1 MLQPQKSIARELLA
15 TRFKLITVVLACL
28 AAASVPITVL
38 LVLHPSLLHSGLEQ
52 RSSLT
57 VTAVALIV
65 ALTFAAVQMCALM
78 ASQARSKQFIRA
90 ITDSV
95 PVRLAY
101 FDNQHRFQFVNQM
114 LCDRFGKT
122 RDAFIGRTLQ
132 EITNNT
138 PSAAVAQRMQEV
150 LRGNPQSFEYLD
162 HFNGRDCFIETHL
175 IPHVGSRGEIR
186 GVFGVG
192 TDITRL
198 KSVEQSL
205 TRQTAILHTVIEA
218 IPDMVA
224 LWDRNACYR
233 LVNRAFEHW
242 RGDRADLI
250 GHTIT
255 EVDGAAEY
263 ELRRPWIERALA
275 GETVTF
281 HREYPLD
288 EKVRHVSITY
298 LPLRLEDGTVDGFI
312 GITQDVTYHREE
324 SMRLTLLSE
333 RDALTGLLNR
343 AGFDSYLNK
352 HTLDGQGSALAVL
365 YIDLDRFKPIN
376 DTYGHATGD
385 AVLREFSQRLL
396 SLTRHGDAVAR
407 LGGDEFGIVLRGL
420 TDSVHA
426 SKVADKLVELARIP
440 FLVDG
445 RSLSIGASVGVAL
458 NATREGGWRG
468 LVARADAMTY
478 QAKSAG
484 RDRSVTEQ

>member
-1 MLQPQKSIARELLA
+1 LQLQQSVTRELLA
-15 TRFKLITVVLACL
+15 TRFKLSTVVFACTI
-28 AAASVPITVL
+28 AASIPVTVL
-38 LVLHPSLLHSGLEQ
+38 LALHPSLLHSGLEQ

-57 VTAVALIV
+57 VTAGALIV
-65 ALTFAAVQMCALM
+65 ALALAALQMCALM

-101 FDNQHRFQFVNQM
+101 FDNQQRFQFVNQV

-122 RDAFIGRTLQ
+122 HDAFIGRTLQ
-132 EITNNT
+132 EIAQNT
-138 PSAAVAQRMQEV
+138 RSVAVAQRMQEV
-150 LRGNPQSFEYLD
+150 LRGKPQSFEYCD
-162 HFNGRDCFIETHL
+162 HFDGRDCFIETHL
-175 IPHVGSRGEIR
+175 LPHFGSRGEIR

-205 TRQTAILHTVIEA
+205 TRQTATLHTVLEA

-224 LWDRNACYR
+224 VWDRNARYR
-233 LVNRAFEHW
+233 LVNRAFEDW
-242 RGDRADLI
+242 RGERQDVI
-250 GHTIT
+250 GRTIA

-263 ELRRPWIERALA
+263 EQRRPWIERALA
-275 GETVTF
+275 GETVTC
-281 HREYPLD
+281 HQEYPLD
-288 EKVRHVSITY
+288 EKVRHVSVTY

-312 GITQDVTYHREE
+312 GITQDITYHREE

-352 HTLDGQGSALAVL
+352 HTFDGQGSALAVL

-376 DTYGHATGD
+376 DTYGHASGD

-407 LGGDEFGIVLRGL
+407 LGGDEFGIVLRAVS
-420 TDSVHA
+420 DASHA
-426 SKVADKLVELARIP
+426 SKVADKVVEIARIP
-440 FLVDG
+440 FQVAG
-445 RSLSIGASVGVAL
+445 ESLTIGASVGVAL
-458 NATREGGWRG
+458 NAEREGSWRG

-484 RDRSVTEQ
+484 RDCSATEN

>member
-1 MLQPQKSIARELLA
+1 MLQSQKSVARELLA
-15 TRFKLITVVLACL
+15 TRFKLSTLVLACI
-28 AAASVPITVL
+28 AAALIPTTVL
-38 LVLHPSLLHSGLEQ
+38 LALHPSLFHSGLEQ

-57 VTAVALIV
+57 VTAIALIV
-65 ALTFAAVQMCALM
+65 ALALAALQMCALM
-78 ASQARSKQFIRA
+78 TSQARSKQFIRA

-101 FDNQHRFQFVNQM
+101 FDNQQRFQFVNQM

-122 RDAFIGRTLQ
+122 HDAFIGRTLE
-132 EITNNT
+132 EITRST
-138 PSAAVAQRMQEV
+138 PSAAVAQRMEAV
-150 LRGNPQSFEYLD
+150 LRGSPQTFEYLD
-162 HFNGRDCFIETHL
+162 HVDGRDCFIETHL
-175 IPHVGSRGEIR
+175 IPHTGARGEIR

-192 TDITRL
+192 TDITRQ
-198 KSVEQSL
+198 KTVEQSL

-218 IPDMVA
+218 IPDMIA

-233 LVNRAFEHW
+233 LVNRAFEQW
-242 RGDRADLI
+242 RGDRSDLI
-250 GHTIT
+250 GRTIA

-263 ELRRPWIERALA
+263 ELRRPWIESALA

-288 EKVRHVSITY
+288 ERVRHVSVTY

-312 GITQDVTYHREE
+312 GITQDITYHREE

-343 AGFDSYLNK
+343 AGFDAYLNK
-352 HTLDGQGSALAVL
+352 HTFDGQGRALAVL

-420 TDSVHA
+420 PDSSLA
-426 SKVADKLVELARIP
+426 SRVADKVVEIARIP

-445 RSLSIGASVGVAL
+445 RSLTIGASVGVAL
-458 NATREGGWRG
+458 DADREGGWRG
-468 LVARADAMTY
+468 LVGRADAMTY

-484 RDRSVTEQ
+484 RGRRASEE